1 MPTVWGKHTVLR
13 RIAEEIFVWMIGI
26 ALIMF
31 MLLSMIWTKAELYDQ
46 IATSNWRKQNGWE

>member
-1 MPTVWGKHTVLR
+1 MK

-26 ALIMF
+26 VLIML
-31 MLLSMIWTKAELYDQ
+31 MLLSMIWPKAELYDQ

>member
-1 MPTVWGKHTVLR
+1 MPTVWGKYAVLR
-13 RIAEEIFVWMIGI
+13 RMAEEIFVWMIGI